1 MCGFGVVMVILSV
14 NQERLVSN
22 LRYAF
27 SDQTVVIAEL
37 MQNARRAGA
46 SNVDIEFD
54 AKSKTLT
61 VTDNGSGISNFSSL
75 FALAESGWED
85 DIQASEHPFGMGF
98 FSTLF
103 SAEEVEVYSFD
114 QFIRFKTKDA
124 LAFSSIAINTIE
136 SYEPSLKGAKIRL
149 IGLNLPLYEVERA
162 VKKYAK
168 GFPIDVSLNGLLID
182 RPHATDKMNFSQ
194 SAIGLVNIE
203 SSLSSSVVLY
213 LQGIPVKS
221 LRASIIENPIV
232 IHLNSDFRG
241 RMPDRSTLL
250 EEQQCLARINETLK
264 ELCEHQLNN
273 LKATLDKKEFA
284 EKYWDEA
291 NRWGLLD
298 VFNDVPYLPSHLL
311 YVYSGTP
318 ILTEYT
324 FDVFMQKRNIGVSK
338 EQVESGEVVLFTNVP
353 EFFGNPYWAAATL
366 AKRLN
371 WVFVPKNKLLLNH
384 WATKYVV
391 DLSKIEVELDCEPL
405 VNTTFSGCYEHT
417 YVTLCDSYTLR
428 YNQHSVTIDDEAV
441 FYNSTTLLI
450 PKFSSGGEA
459 LEQVSDYF
467 NDGVFD
473 QTAFDYDT
481 RLLSILVRSELTKI
495 HGGSQ
500 EEIFNDVLVSGHVK
514 AFPVLTNTQF
524 LVRLNA
530 NLEHETIQIA
540 PEHLERLNQFIS
552 SLTTD
557 S

>member
-1 MCGFGVVMVILSV
+1 L
-14 NQERLVSN
+14 
-22 LRYAF
+22 
-27 SDQTVVIAEL
+27 
-37 MQNARRAGA
+37 
-46 SNVDIEFD
+46 
-54 AKSKTLT
+54 
-61 VTDNGSGISNFSSL
+61 
-75 FALAESGWED
+75 
-85 DIQASEHPFGMGF
+85 
-98 FSTLF
+98 
-103 SAEEVEVYSFD
+103 
-114 QFIRFKTKDA
+114 
-124 LAFSSIAINTIE
+124 
-136 SYEPSLKGAKIRL
+136 
-149 IGLNLPLYEVERA
+149 
-162 VKKYAK
+162 
-168 GFPIDVSLNGLLID
+168 
-182 RPHATDKMNFSQ
+182 
-194 SAIGLVNIE
+194 
-203 SSLSSSVVLY
+203 
-213 LQGIPVKS
+213 
-221 LRASIIENPIV
+221 
-232 IHLNSDFRG
+232 
-241 RMPDRSTLL
+241 
-250 EEQQCLARINETLK
+250 INETLK
-264 ELCEHQLNN
+264 ELCEQQLNN

-371 WVFVPKNKLLLNH
+371 WVFVQKYALLSNH
-384 WATKYVV
+384 WATKHIV
-391 DLSKIEVELDCEPL
+391 DLSKIEVELDCKPL
-405 VNTTFSGCYEHT
+405 VNTAFSGFYQHT

-500 EEIFNDVLVSGHVK
+500 EDIFNDVLVSGHVK